1 MSCVTHEKRD
11 AVYQCDKCGAPI
23 CRQCYDDFALNE
35 GEDDE
40 THLCSECYKE
50 AVRSEI
56 AEVRSLKGMV
66 IREFVFIIIGL
77 IVGLILGLDICFG
90 FGIIMDEPTG
100 MFIAIIYLPFIVGS
114 LLTICKKVYYKHQE
128 ARYNGDSS
136 PWITPLF
143 NIIIYLLIAPIT
155 TIGRFIQRI
164 IDMVRLN
171 RIMQADSAF
180 LVRVDEYIAQSL
192 QPTMV
197 EAAAAGGVGADLGQ
211 EISLDDIL
219 GDSGVQIA
227 DNGEVLRQVRT
238 R

>member
-1 MSCVTHEKRD
+1 
-11 AVYQCDKCGAPI
+11 
-23 CRQCYDDFALNE
+23 
-35 GEDDE
+35 
-40 THLCSECYKE
+40 
-50 AVRSEI
+50 
-56 AEVRSLKGMV
+56 
-66 IREFVFIIIGL
+66 
-77 IVGLILGLDICFG
+77 
-90 FGIIMDEPTG
+90 
-100 MFIAIIYLPFIVGS
+100 
-114 LLTICKKVYYKHQE
+114 
-128 ARYNGDSS
+128 
-136 PWITPLF
+136 
-143 NIIIYLLIAPIT
+143 
-155 TIGRFIQRI
+155 
-164 IDMVRLN
+164 MVRLN

>member
-1 MSCVTHEKRD
+1 M
-11 AVYQCDKCGAPI
+11 
-23 CRQCYDDFALNE
+23 
-35 GEDDE
+35 
-40 THLCSECYKE
+40 
-50 AVRSEI
+50 
-56 AEVRSLKGMV
+56 
-66 IREFVFIIIGL
+66 
-77 IVGLILGLDICFG
+77 
-90 FGIIMDEPTG
+90 
-100 MFIAIIYLPFIVGS
+100 
-114 LLTICKKVYYKHQE
+114 
-128 ARYNGDSS
+128 
-136 PWITPLF
+136 
-143 NIIIYLLIAPIT
+143 IAPIT